1 MALLPNWSAT
11 PIPVIGML
19 HLPPLPG
26 SSRWAGD
33 FEAVR
38 GFVLR
43 DAESLCAGGVDG
55 LMIENFGDTPFYP
68 DRVPA
73 ISVAAITALAC
84 EVRRRFDVPLGINV
98 LRNDGRSA
106 LAVAVASGASF
117 IRVNVLC
124 GARVTD
130 QGLLQGIAHDLL
142 RERAFWKSAETI
154 RILADVDVKHS
165 APLAVRPLEVE
176 ISDVIH
182 RGHADAIIVSGQATG
197 SATDTPTLIVAKNAA
212 GTTPVIIGSGVS
224 TETAPELI
232 AHGAGGLIVGT
243 SLKFDGQVSNPVDP
257 IRVRSLMEAVHHAS
271 PSIDAG

>member
-1 MALLPNWSAT
+1 MTLLPRWSAI
-11 PIPVIGML
+11 PVPVIGML

-33 FEAVR
+33 LAAVR
-38 GFVLR
+38 DFVLH
-43 DAESLCAGGVDG
+43 DAESLCIGGVDG

-73 ISVAAITALAC
+73 ITIAAMTALAC

-142 RERAFWKSAETI
+142 RERANLKSEAI

-165 APLAVRPLEVE
+165 APLAVRPFEVE
-176 ISDVIH
+176 VSDVIH
-182 RGHADAIIVSGQATG
+182 RGHADAIIVSGAATG
-197 SATDTPTLIVAKNAA
+197 SATETQTLCAAKQAA
-212 GTTPVIIGSGVS
+212 GATPVLIGSGVS
-224 TETAPELI
+224 AESVLELI
-232 AHGAGGLIVGT
+232 AHAANGLIVGT
-243 SLKFDGQVSNPVDP
+243 SLKFDGRISNPVDP
-257 IRVRSLMEAVHHAS
+257 QRVRSLMEAVRLAM
-271 PSIDAG
+271 IAT

>member
-1 MALLPNWSAT
+1 MSLLPQWSAT
-11 PIPVIGML
+11 PVPVIGML

-33 FEAVR
+33 LEAVR
-38 GFVLR
+38 DFVLH

-73 ISVAAITALAC
+73 ITVAAMTALAC

-142 RERAFWKSAETI
+142 RERAFLKSAEAI

-165 APLAVRPLEVE
+165 APLAARPFEVE
-176 ISDVIH
+176 VSDVIH
-182 RGHADAIIVSGQATG
+182 RGHADAIIVSGAATG
-197 SATDTPTLIVAKNAA
+197 SATDIQTLSAAKQSA
-212 GTTPVIIGSGVS
+212 GATPVLIGSGVS
-224 TETAPELI
+224 AETVPELI
-232 AHGAGGLIVGT
+232 AHGADGLIVGT
-243 SLKFDGQVSNPVDP
+243 SLKFDGRISNPVDP
-257 IRVRSLMEAVHHAS
+257 QRVRSLVEAVRRAR
-271 PSIDAG
+271 AAT

>member
-1 MALLPNWSAT
+1 MSLLPQWSAT
-11 PIPVIGML
+11 SVPVIGML

-33 FEAVR
+33 FAAVR
-38 GFVLR
+38 DFVLH

-73 ISVAAITALAC
+73 ITVAAMTALAC
-84 EVRRRFDVPLGINV
+84 EVRRRFDVPFGINV

-142 RERAFWKSAETI
+142 RERANLKSETI

-165 APLAVRPLEVE
+165 APLAVRPFGVEV
-176 ISDVIH
+176 SDVIH
-182 RGHADAIIVSGQATG
+182 RGHADAIIVSGAATG
-197 SATDTPTLIVAKNAA
+197 SATETQTLCAAKQAA
-212 GTTPVIIGSGVS
+212 GTTPVLIGSGVS
-224 TETAPELI
+224 AESAPELI
-232 AHGAGGLIVGT
+232 AHGADGLIVGT
-243 SLKFDGQVSNPVDP
+243 SLKFDGRISNPVDP
-257 IRVRSLMEAVHHAS
+257 QRVRALIEAVQRATT
-271 PSIDAG
+271 GM